1 LNIESLGTRLRL
13 ERFKRNMSQEQVCE
27 KLNMTVRT
35 LGNIENDKGN
45 HRKSTL
51 KRLTDFYEMDPEKV
65 E

>member
-51 KRLTDFYEMDPEKV
+51 KRLTDFYGVDPE
-65 E
+65 ELE